1 MACVN
6 LVDIM
11 TNSRAALVEAAFE
24 EFTTKGY
31 EAATVAGI
39 AERAGVTTGALYAH
53 FAGKLDLLHAAV
65 GLTPVADI
73 MRSVDELGALPSGPL
88 GRGLATRPDPRRVLL
103 LDVIVAAR
111 RDPHVAG
118 ILRRELE
125 AYVRATAPA
134 TTSEGVSRMFA
145 VINLGMIVFAAI
157 EARTPPASVFERLA
171 DALTTAPE
179 TAYDADVIC
188 RVRAAAAAV
197 AQAQD
202 ALHEAIV
209 DAVDEGNSLRQVG
222 AAAGLSHEA
231 VRQVASKEGPR

>member
-1 MACVN
+1 
-6 LVDIM
+6 M
-11 TNSRAALVEAAFE
+11 TNSRAALVEAAFA

-53 FAGKLDLLHAAV
+53 FAGKLDLLQAAV

-73 MRSVDELGALPSGPL
+73 MRTVDELGALRSGPL
-88 GRGLATRPDPRRVLL
+88 GRGLAARPDPRRVLL

-118 ILRRELE
+118 ILRGELE
-125 AYVRATAPA
+125 SYVRATARA
-134 TTSEGVSRMFA
+134 TGSEGVSRMLA
-145 VINLGMIVFAAI
+145 VINLGMIVLAAI

-171 DALTTAPE
+171 EALMTSTRE
-179 TAYDADVIC
+179 SGDADAMC
-188 RVRAAAAAV
+188 RVRSAAAAASR
-197 AQAQD
+197 AQE
-202 ALHEAIV
+202 ALHDAIA
-209 DAVDEGNSLRQVG
+209 DAVDDGNSLRQVG

-231 VRQVASKEGPR
+231 VRRIASDEGASR